1 MDVLVLHARPYKR
14 KGIPGV
20 MAPILAPILA
30 PKMMSWFKDGL
41 DDSVGEL
48 NEETQIT
55 CMPDCITCQDGLFSK
70 CQENTNDKFDYRGK
84 FHYQY

>member
-1 MDVLVLHARPYKR
+1 MDVLVLHAR

-20 MAPILAPILA
+20 MAPILAPILASILA

-41 DDSVGEL
+41 DDSVGKL

-70 CQENTNDKFDYRGK
+70 CQ
-84 FHYQY
+84 